1 MNKGGTNMF
10 LQVDPWRELERI
22 RREMD
27 NLFDTGTRTVSRGYP
42 PINVYDTGNDV
53 KLQAELP
60 GMTKDD
66 INVSFT
72 DGNLTLSGNRKPLVE
87 DGNYTIIRS
96 ERSTGEFEKTV
107 NIPYPVVQDNISA
120 DFKNGVLTI
129 ILPKAEEAKPKKIEV
144 NIS

>member
-1 MNKGGTNMF
+1 MF
-10 LQVDPWRELERI
+10 WQVDPWRELERI

-27 NLFDTGTRTVSRGYP
+27 NLFDTNTRTVSRGYP

-53 KLQAELP
+53 KLHAALP

-72 DGNLTLSGNRKPLVE
+72 DGNSTLTGKRKPLVD
-87 DGNYTIIRS
+87 DGKFTIIRN
-96 ERSTGEFEKTV
+96 ERSTGEFEKTI
-107 NIPYPVVQDNISA
+107 NIPYPIVHDSISA